1 MSGTGLGHGRIAD
14 RPIWSQVVPVQPTGR
29 AVRWVWQVW
38 WGEVLV
44 ERGVC
49 RWRWRALWGAWRAH
63 RRVVRFVVSGQ
74 GWRLGG

>member
-1 MSGTGLGHGRIAD
+1 MSGTGSGHVRIAD
-14 RPIWSQVVPVQPTGR
+14 RPIWSQVVPRPVGR
-29 AVRWVWQVW
+29 AWVWQGW
-38 WGEVLV
+38 GGEVLV

-63 RRVVRFVVSGQ
+63 RRMVRFVVSGQ